1 MIVRGDFPYT
11 ASYVSLFEPMY
22 TGDLTEVVSNFSN
35 RLDTLVT
42 AYTTPAG
49 KDVPGMPNLRG
60 AGYVTAVKSTLETKL
75 RQLYEEYKNYVQARK
90 VGASVKETGGFDSCV
105 TPYGDAYMIQL
116 QSMFPGRL
124 LHFIS

>member
-11 ASYVSLFEPMY
+11 ASYVSLFEPIFS
-22 TGDLTEVVSNFSN
+22 GDLTEVVSNFSN

-49 KDVPGMPNLRG
+49 NDVPGMPNVRG

-75 RQLYEEYKNYVQARK
+75 RQLYEGYKKYVQPLRR
-90 VGASVKETGGFDSCV
+90 ASICSLFLRGLQVFLPSIYSCIYYRAP
-105 TPYGDAYMIQL
+105 TIY
-116 QSMFPGRL
+116 
-124 LHFIS
+124 